1 MSTTDPL
8 FGALAPAL
16 RVHGERMGVL
26 AGNIANADTPGYLAR
41 DIDFRSV
48 LKGADANSLN
58 LAQTRFGHIN
68 SAGQFAAESSSS
80 PTQWRIPT
88 QPSAD
93 GNTVEG
99 PVEQAA
105 YMDAALRYQAALR
118 FIDGRM
124 SSIRTAIQGG

>member
-1 MSTTDPL
+1 MPSADPL
-8 FGALAPAL
+8 FGSLASAL
-16 RVHGERMGVL
+16 RVHGERLGVL

-48 LKGADANSLN
+48 LQGADTAPVA
-58 LAQTRFGHIN
+58 LAQTKAGHLSLN
-68 SAGQFAAESSSS
+68 GTSTTSS

-88 QPSAD
+88 QPSTD

-124 SSIRTAIQGG
+124 SSVRTAIQGGR

>member
-1 MSTTDPL
+1 MPSADPL
-8 FGALAPAL
+8 FGSLASAL
-16 RVHGERMGVL
+16 RVHGERLGVL

-48 LKGADANSLN
+48 LQGADTAPVA
-58 LAQTRFGHIN
+58 LAQTKAGHLSLN
-68 SAGQFAAESSSS
+68 GAGTTSS

-88 QPSAD
+88 QPSTD

-124 SSIRTAIQGG
+124 SSVRTAIQGGR

>member
-1 MSTTDPL
+1 MSATDPL

-16 RVHGERMGVL
+16 RVHGERLGVL
-26 AGNIANADTPGYLAR
+26 AGNIANADTPGFKAR
-41 DIDFRSV
+41 DIDFRQV
-48 LKGADANSLN
+48 LRNEQAVAKTLARTQEGHLSP
-58 LAQTRFGHIN
+58 AQTH
-68 SAGQFAAESSSS
+68 SAS

-124 SSIRTAIQGG
+124 GSIRLAIRGS